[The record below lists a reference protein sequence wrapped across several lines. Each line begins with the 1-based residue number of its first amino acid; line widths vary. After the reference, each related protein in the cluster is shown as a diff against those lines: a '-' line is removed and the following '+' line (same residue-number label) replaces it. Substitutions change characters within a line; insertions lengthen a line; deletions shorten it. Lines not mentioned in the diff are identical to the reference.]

1 MFSSC
6 CSPITLIAAA
16 TSRTFST
23 RLLAVTITA
32 SRSVAPAA
40 VEATSGAVDPSA
52 SWASAAPAVEKAT
65 AAPMARA
72 SRERREHTV
81 GLDAVMFVL
90 HGSVFEGAHGPG
102 QGCRRPY
109 WRSSMTRDHD
119 PDQRIFNTISD
130 TSHVGKERDSTDHS
144 WMTL

>member
-52 SWASAAPAVEKAT
+52 SWASAAPAVERAT

-72 SRERREHTV
+72 SRERREHPV
-81 GLDAVMFVL
+81 GLDAVLVVL
-90 HGSVFEGAHGPG
+90 PGDRKRVVVGKSGSVRVDLGG
-102 QGCRRPY
+102 RRILKKKNLK
-109 WRSSMTRDHD
+109 STR
-119 PDQRIFNTISD
+119 
-130 TSHVGKERDSTDHS
+130 
-144 WMTL
+144 TLAPVDKI